1 MTSKQKA
8 FEPSGTTGPADA
20 PSGLCPRGISGH
32 CTKPD
37 GHSGPHIVV
46 QRAGPADAGSHEIA
60 LLLNRL
66 RL

>member
-1 MTSKQKA
+1 MRERTDSV
-8 FEPSGTTGPADA
+8 EPSGTTGPADA